1 MSQPKRKA
9 GRLAFLL
16 DKQRVEG
23 LEYVGN
29 LGRKAAASINR
40 LYKDLV
46 SGILPSAIAC
56 EPPESPVHGNMDCS
70 PSAGAS
76 AYNSSCTFTCAEG
89 FELRGSDVIR
99 CADMGQW
106 TAPAP
111 VCEGNV
117 TLNHSTVP
125 LRCDGHST
133 PPFACLLDIDREA
146 EMGWTLCLLPEIKW
160 WARQVLSHV
169 RDSVVKARVALVHM
183 FGED

>member
-1 MSQPKRKA
+1 MSHLKRDMGRPVFRANKELRILNMEVIWAGKQQP
-9 GRLAFLL
+9 L
-16 DKQRVEG
+16 
-23 LEYVGN
+23 
-29 LGRKAAASINR
+29 SIDSTE
-40 LYKDLV
+40 KDLI

-56 EPPESPVHGNMDCS
+56 EAPESPVHGSMDCS

-89 FELRGSDVIR
+89 FELKGSDVIR

-125 LRCDGHST
+125 LRCDGH
-133 PPFACLLDIDREA
+133 
-146 EMGWTLCLLPEIKW
+146 LP
-160 WARQVLSHV
+160 
-169 RDSVVKARVALVHM
+169 SVGH
-183 FGED
+183 